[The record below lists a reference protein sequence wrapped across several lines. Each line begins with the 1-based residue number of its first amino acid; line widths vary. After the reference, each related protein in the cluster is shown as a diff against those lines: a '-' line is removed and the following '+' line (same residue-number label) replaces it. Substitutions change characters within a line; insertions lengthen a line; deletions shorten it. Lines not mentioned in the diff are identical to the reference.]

1 MNRRSA
7 IRQLLVVGAG
17 PFWARA
23 ASDETSNYTVR
34 SEVRLVL
41 LDVSVKNA
49 RGGFVSGLSAGNFRV
64 FDNGRPQSITV
75 FDSGDQPVTVGILVD
90 ESLSMAPRRAA
101 VVTAALTL
109 IEQSNPRDQ
118 VFVIHFNENVRRG
131 LPDSMLF
138 SDNLDQLRAALGLGV
153 PQGRTALYD
162 AAIAG
167 LQQLELGRASKKAL
181 VVISDG
187 EDTASRYKRRDM
199 VHIVEKSLATI
210 YTVGLSDPD
219 NPGRNSGVL
228 EQLARISGGEAF
240 FPSDLSLL
248 AATCRGIAHEI
259 RARYTL
265 GYVPPIE
272 TGRHTLRGI
281 RVEVVASGR
290 DRLVAHTRTSYLS

>member
-7 IRQLLVVGAG
+7 ILQLMVAGAG

-23 ASDETSNYTVR
+23 ASDETPNYTIR

-41 LDVSVKNA
+41 LDVSVKNK
-49 RGGFVSGLSAGNFRV
+49 RGGFVTGLSAGNFRV
-64 FDNGRPQSITV
+64 FDNGHPQSITV
-75 FDSGDQPVTVGILVD
+75 FDRGDEPVTVGILVD
-90 ESLSMAPRRAA
+90 ESLSMAPRRTA
-101 VVTAALTL
+101 VVTGALTL

-118 VFVIHFNENVRRG
+118 VFVLHFNENVRRG

-138 SDNLDQLRAALGLGV
+138 SDNLDQLRAALGRGV

-162 AAIAG
+162 AVIAG
-167 LQQLELGRASKKAL
+167 LRQLELGRASKKAL

-228 EQLARISGGEAF
+228 ERLARISGGEAF

-265 GYVPPIE
+265 GYVPPVE